1 MRPPVGSMSRFTIFK
16 VVVFPQ
22 PEGPTRTLI
31 SPSGTSRLRSVTAM
45 VPSGKRLETESRRIM
60 GRTPGR
66 SAEGYPAS
74 VCAVTTASCLTE
86 DLGEPSGGSG
96 GRPRPPPAPHRAPPR
111 PPRGPH
117 DRVRPSGG
125 HPRRARRGPP
135 PPRAGGDLRRGA
147 RRGHHDRR

>member
-1 MRPPVGSMSRFTIFK
+1 MRPLVGSMSRFTIFK
-16 VVVFPQ
+16 VVVSPQ

-74 VCAVTTASCLTE
+74 VFAVTTACGLTE
-86 DLGEPSGGSG
+86 DLGEPPG
-96 GRPRPPPAPHRAPPR
+96 GRGGRQCPAQAPPCAPRPPG
-111 PPRGPH
+111 RGPDERLGH
-117 DRVRPSGG
+117 GG
-125 HPRRARRGPP
+125 
-135 PPRAGGDLRRGA
+135 
-147 RRGHHDRR
+147 